1 MKKSIF
7 LFFAA
12 ILCAMSVQGAA
23 IKNISSVYIAGT
35 MNNWSSNNSNWYL
48 GSGNYNKKTFYVAKS
63 NSNYEFKLV
72 INGNWYTK
80 DGYWYTNSNSGP
92 FTGLSTSGNNMQIET
107 KNITTSTKYVSLEF
121 EFYGEYSNE
130 NRLTI
135 KQSGVD
141 ALSPS
146 LTPSSSNLS
155 DGETSTITPSCSGG
169 SGNYDYTYTV
179 TCGGNDMTATTL
191 STTSGASVVFTA
203 PTASVE
209 KTYTITVTAKDSH
222 ALLSDLQATATT
234 DIVVAASVEKTNIV
248 KISYKCDEDDIE
260 TATFQEVGVSTASA
274 IAAPVIAGYNF
285 SNWTLGSGVQS
296 ADANANPISI
306 TTKASGDYTLTANY
320 TEIPKTTVYFV
331 NNKNW
336 SKVNVYGWEG
346 SKGENPGWPGADITA
361 NTTGEKIGE
370 FDVYSYTVEVG
381 SYNKIIFNDG
391 SAQTANFL
399 WTDGKYYYMG
409 AATDYAGGT
418 KEDVTTAVAPDPL
431 ATDVYLAGEMTNW
444 GTDKV
449 EFKKATAEG
458 TTASVTINLTAKSYT
473 FQLVIDG
480 NWYGNTGTMKRGGD
494 AVHEGGWSFEDTSYG
509 ANCTIVADFAGDYTF
524 TWDLT
529 TKKLTVTYPEL
540 PTYTVTATAENG
552 TVTGAGEYKHGTE
565 ATLVATPNAGYAFVN
580 WKKGEEVVYSEASYT
595 FTVTAN
601 TDLVAT
607 FAPEVTHE
615 VTVSYLC
622 NSNPIPGQAATTLAV
637 GVTTPS
643 TITAPAI
650 TNYTFNGWTPGSG
663 VQAVDDNANPIQI
676 TTKAEGEYT
685 LTANYTK
692 IELTYTVK
700 VPGGTEKCYIA
711 GDMNSWSFQEMT
723 PTANANEFTI
733 TIDGATTDHKYKY
746 ACGPDWAYVE
756 KQANGDEV
764 GDRTYNAN
772 DVVAKWA
779 EPAKCYL
786 MGNGDWVNGVE
797 MEEDGDQF
805 KLLCHHI
812 SAPFKFKYG
821 ETWSD
826 AVENYDFP
834 GIAWVD
840 GNIEL
845 PEGDYDFYYK
855 KNDNKVRIEV
865 CTPATPTPDY
875 SRTVTA
881 GKLGTLCLP
890 FGGTVEGAELFECVG
905 SETGKVYLGSVTT
918 LVAGVPYIFQA
929 TATELAVYSDGTTA
943 TEAGSS
949 NGLHGTFDNETV
961 VAEGN
966 YILLNNELRP
976 SDGTAKVNANR
987 AYLVMSEVLGGAPQQ
1002 MPGRKY
1008 IGMSVQGENG
1018 ETGFENII
1026 NGENTTIKMIENGQL
1041 IIIRNGEKFNAQGVR
1056 L

>member
-431 ATDVYLAGEMTNW
+431 ATEVYLAGEMTNW
-444 GTDKV
+444 GEGKI
-449 EFKKATAEG
+449 EFKKATAEA
-458 TTASVTINLTAKSYT
+458 TTASVKVNLSAKSYT

-480 NWYGNTGTMKRGGD
+480 TWYGNKSTMQRGGD

-509 ANCTIVADFAGDYTF
+509 ANCTIVADIAGDYTF
-524 TWDLT
+524 TWNLT
-529 TKKLTVTYPEL
+529 EKKLTVAYPPL
-540 PTYTVTATAENG
+540 PKYTVTATAENG
-552 TVTGAGEYKHGTE
+552 SVTGAGEYEQGSE
-565 ATLVATPNAGYAFVN
+565 ATLVATPDAGYAFVN
-580 WKKGEEVVYSEASYT
+580 WKKGEEVVSSEASYT

-622 NSNPIPGQAATTLAV
+622 NSNPIPGHDAHTLAV

-650 TNYTFNGWTPGSG
+650 TNYKFDSWTLGDG
-663 VQAVDDNANPIQI
+663 IDNKSANTTTNPINI
-676 TTKAEGEYT
+676 TTKASGTYT

-692 IELTYTVK
+692 IELTYTVE
-700 VPGGTEKCYIA
+700 VPAGTEKCYIA
-711 GDMNSWSFQEMT
+711 GDMTTEWSFVEMT
-723 PTANANEFTI
+723 KVDDTHFTI
-733 TIDGATTDHKYKY
+733 TIEGATTVHKYKY
-746 ACGPDWAYVE
+746 AAGPAWAYVE
-756 KQANGDEV
+756 KKADGSEA

-772 DVVAKWA
+772 DVVKKWA
-779 EPAKCYL
+779 S
-786 MGNGDWVNGVE
+786 V
-797 MEEDGDQF
+797 
-805 KLLCHHI
+805 
-812 SAPFKFKYG
+812 
-821 ETWSD
+821 
-826 AVENYDFP
+826 YD
-834 GIAWVD
+834 
-840 GNIEL
+840 
-845 PEGDYDFYYK
+845 
-855 KNDNKVRIEV
+855 
-865 CTPATPTPDY
+865 
-875 SRTVTA
+875 
-881 GKLGTLCLP
+881 
-890 FGGTVEGAELFECVG
+890 
-905 SETGKVYLGSVTT
+905 
-918 LVAGVPYIFQA
+918 
-929 TATELAVYSDGTTA
+929 
-943 TEAGSS
+943 
-949 NGLHGTFDNETV
+949 
-961 VAEGN
+961 
-966 YILLNNELRP
+966 P
-976 SDGTAKVNANR
+976 S
-987 AYLVMSEVLGGAPQQ
+987 
-1002 MPGRKY
+1002 
-1008 IGMSVQGENG
+1008 
-1018 ETGFENII
+1018 
-1026 NGENTTIKMIENGQL
+1026 
-1041 IIIRNGEKFNAQGVR
+1041 
-1056 L
+1056 